1 MKVCI
6 RSLQSGV
13 FISLLSIVFELRVT
27 LILHVLSQER
37 MEDMDKVHDGYLSME
52 EFIGMF

>member
-37 MEDMDKVHDGYLSME
+37 MEDMDKDHDEYLSME

>member
-6 RSLQSGV
+6 RSFQSGV

-37 MEDMDKVHDGYLSME
+37 MEDMDKDHDEYLSME